1 MRIKFQ
7 QRGSPHVLSLLW
19 IENAPK
25 YGVSPLN
32 EVIESIDRTITSE
45 LSTTDSLL
53 SGNEIDLQ
61 RHKHTH
67 TCYKRKSFRRCRFGI
82 PYPPMV
88 RTHIL
93 EPLEF
98 DAKTASKEAIAHN
111 TSLKETALKVYKLID
126 E

>member
-1 MRIKFQ
+1 MD
-7 QRGSPHVLSLLW
+7 SLLW

-25 YGVSPLN
+25 YDASPLN
-32 EVIESIDRTITSE
+32 KVIELIDCIIQCK
-45 LSTTDSLL
+45 LPTTDSLL

-88 RTHIL
+88 RTV
-93 EPLEF
+93 
-98 DAKTASKEAIAHN
+98 A
-111 TSLKETALKVYKLID
+111 
-126 E
+126 